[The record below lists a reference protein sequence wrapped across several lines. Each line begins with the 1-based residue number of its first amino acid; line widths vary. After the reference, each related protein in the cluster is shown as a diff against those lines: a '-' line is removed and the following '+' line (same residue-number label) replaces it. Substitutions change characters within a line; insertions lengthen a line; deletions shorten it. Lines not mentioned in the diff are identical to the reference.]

1 MKLRACDNFAGLRF
15 TLYLSPAMSTRLL
28 IVDDHPHAR
37 DLIRGFLTMPG
48 LTVQECASGQDALAH
63 AREFKPHWVTMD
75 VQMPG
80 LNGFDA
86 TKAIKK
92 VHPETRVMIVTSFND
107 PHFRQLA
114 DSAGASGFILKEN
127 LLALRLM
134 LEKET
139 GSAGATAQPPSET
152 AAAGPK
158 PKRVLV
164 LDDDKELRTT
174 FSLLLSKESY
184 RVTQA
189 YSGREAI
196 CLHQKEPYD
205 LVIVELLLPENQG
218 FDTLADMRK
227 LPSPPKT
234 IATARPGWMPTDVY
248 SKMARQLGVHGTLA
262 KPFQPEQLL
271 TLVRDVLES

>member
-1 MKLRACDNFAGLRF
+1 
-15 TLYLSPAMSTRLL
+15 MSTRLL
-28 IVDDHPHAR
+28 IVDDHPNAR
-37 DLIRGFLTMPG
+37 DLIRGYLAMPG
-48 LTVQECASGQDALAH
+48 LMVQECASGHDAVAQVQD
-63 AREFKPHWVTMD
+63 FKPHWVTMD

-80 LNGFDA
+80 LNGFET

-92 VHPETRVMIVTSFND
+92 VHPEARVMIVTSFND

-127 LLALRLM
+127 LLALRLL

-139 GSAGATAQPPSET
+139 GNKGGAARVSPE
-152 AAAGPK
+152 AARTK

-174 FSLLLSKESY
+174 FSLLLSKDSY

-189 YSGREAI
+189 YTGREAI
-196 CLHQKEPYD
+196 AMHQKEPFD
-205 LVIVELLLPENQG
+205 LVVIELLLPNNEG
-218 FDTLADMRK
+218 FETLTELRK

-234 IATARPGWMPTDVY
+234 IATARPGWMPVDVY
-248 SKMARQLGVHGTLA
+248 TKMAGQLGVHGTLA
-262 KPFQPEQLL
+262 KPFEPEQLL
-271 TLVRDVLES
+271 AIVRDVLES

>member
-1 MKLRACDNFAGLRF
+1 
-15 TLYLSPAMSTRLL
+15 MSTRLL
-28 IVDDHPHAR
+28 IVDDHSHAR

-48 LTVQECASGQDALAH
+48 LTVQECTSGHDALARV
-63 AREFKPHWVTMD
+63 REFKPHWVTMD

-80 LNGFDA
+80 LNGFEA
-86 TKAIKK
+86 TKAIKEA
-92 VHPETRVMIVTSFND
+92 HPEARVMIVTSFND

-114 DSAGASGFILKEN
+114 DLAGASGFILKEN
-127 LLALRLM
+127 LLALRLL

-139 GSAGATAQPPSET
+139 GQTDAPAQASPEEGSE
-152 AAAGPK
+152 PK
-158 PKRVLV
+158 FQRVLV

-174 FSLLLSKESY
+174 FSLLLSKDGY

-196 CLHQKEPYD
+196 SLHQKEPYD
-205 LVIVELLLPENQG
+205 LVVVELLLPENQG
-218 FDTLADMRK
+218 FDTLAELRK

-234 IATARPGWMPTDVY
+234 IATARPGWMPTEVY

-262 KPFQPEQLL
+262 KPFQPEQFLAM
-271 TLVRDVLES
+271 VRNILDS

>member
-1 MKLRACDNFAGLRF
+1 
-15 TLYLSPAMSTRLL
+15 
-28 IVDDHPHAR
+28 
-37 DLIRGFLTMPG
+37 LTMPG
-48 LTVQECASGQDALAH
+48 LTVQECASGHDALARV
-63 AREFKPHWVTMD
+63 REFKPHWVTMD

-80 LNGFDA
+80 INGFDA
-86 TKAIKK
+86 TRAIKEI
-92 VHPETRVMIVTSFND
+92 HPDTRVMIVTSFND

-127 LLALRLM
+127 LLALRLL

-139 GSAGATAQPPSET
+139 GSANAPGRRSPET
-152 AAAGPK
+152 VAGPK

-174 FSLLLSKESY
+174 FSLLLSKDGY

-189 YSGREAI
+189 YSGRDAI
-196 CLHQKEPYD
+196 ALHQKEPYD
-205 LVIVELLLPENQG
+205 LIVVELLLPDNQG
-218 FDTLADMRK
+218 FDTLADLRK

-234 IATARPGWMPTDVY
+234 IATARPGWMPAEVY

-271 TLVRDVLES
+271 GLVKNLLDS

>member
-1 MKLRACDNFAGLRF
+1 
-15 TLYLSPAMSTRLL
+15 MSTRLL
-28 IVDDHPHAR
+28 IVDDHPNAR
-37 DLIRGFLTMPG
+37 DLIRGYLTMPG
-48 LTVQECASGQDALAH
+48 LTVQECASGHDALAH
-63 AREFKPHWVTMD
+63 VREFKPHWVTMD

-80 LNGFDA
+80 LNGFET
-86 TKAIKK
+86 TKAIKN

-107 PHFRQLA
+107 PHFRKLA

-127 LLALRLM
+127 LLALRLL

-139 GSAGATAQPPSET
+139 GSAGAPVQGSPET
-152 AAAGPK
+152 GDEPK
-158 PKRVLV
+158 AKRVLV

-174 FSLLLSKESY
+174 FSLLLSKDGY

-189 YSGREAI
+189 YSSREAI

-205 LVIVELLLPENQG
+205 LVVVELLLPENQG
-218 FDTLADMRK
+218 FDALADLRK

-271 TLVRDVLES
+271 ALVRDVLDS

>member
-1 MKLRACDNFAGLRF
+1 
-15 TLYLSPAMSTRLL
+15 MSTRLL
-28 IVDDHPHAR
+28 IVDDHPNAR
-37 DLIRGFLTMPG
+37 DLIRGYLAMPG
-48 LTVQECASGQDALAH
+48 LMVQECASGHDALD
-63 AREFKPHWVTMD
+63 RVQDFKPHWVTMD

-80 LNGFDA
+80 LNGFET

-92 VHPETRVMIVTSFND
+92 VHPEARVMIVTSFND

-139 GSAGATAQPPSET
+139 GHRGGAARVSPEAAET
-152 AAAGPK
+152 K

-164 LDDDKELRTT
+164 LDDDRELRTT
-174 FSLLLSKESY
+174 FSLLLSKDSY

-189 YSGREAI
+189 YTGREAVAM
-196 CLHQKEPYD
+196 HQKEPFD
-205 LVIVELLLPENQG
+205 LVVVELLLPNNEG
-218 FDTLADMRK
+218 FETLTELRK

-234 IATARPGWMPTDVY
+234 IATARPGWMPVDVY
-248 SKMARQLGVHGTLA
+248 TKMARQLGVHGTLA
-262 KPFQPEQLL
+262 KPFEPEQLL
-271 TLVRDVLES
+271 AIVRDVLES

>member
-1 MKLRACDNFAGLRF
+1 
-15 TLYLSPAMSTRLL
+15 
-28 IVDDHPHAR
+28 
-37 DLIRGFLTMPG
+37 
-48 LTVQECASGQDALAH
+48 
-63 AREFKPHWVTMD
+63 
-75 VQMPG
+75 
-80 LNGFDA
+80 
-86 TKAIKK
+86 
-92 VHPETRVMIVTSFND
+92 VMIVTSFND

-114 DSAGASGFILKEN
+114 DSAGASGLILKEN

-139 GSAGATAQPPSET
+139 GSTGAPAQGSSEIV
-152 AAAGPK
+152 AGPA

-174 FSLLLSKESY
+174 FSLLLSKDGY

-205 LVIVELLLPENQG
+205 LIIVELLLPENQG
-218 FDTLADMRK
+218 FDTLAELRK

-271 TLVRDVLES
+271 ALVRNVLDS

>member
-1 MKLRACDNFAGLRF
+1 
-15 TLYLSPAMSTRLL
+15 
-28 IVDDHPHAR
+28 
-37 DLIRGFLTMPG
+37 MPG
-48 LTVQECASGQDALAH
+48 LTVQECASGHDALARV
-63 AREFKPHWVTMD
+63 REFKPHWVTMD

-86 TKAIKK
+86 TRAIKQA
-92 VHPETRVMIVTSFND
+92 HPEARVMIVTSFND
-107 PHFRQLA
+107 PHFRKLA

-127 LLALRLM
+127 LLALRLL

-139 GSAGATAQPPSET
+139 GRTGAPAQASPGTANE
-152 AAAGPK
+152 PK

-174 FSLLLSKESY
+174 FSLLLSKDGY

-189 YSGREAI
+189 YSGRDAI
-196 CLHQKEPYD
+196 CLHQKEPFD
-205 LVIVELLLPENQG
+205 LIVVELLLPDNQG
-218 FDTLADMRK
+218 FETLAELRK
-227 LPSPPKT
+227 LPSSPKT

-248 SKMARQLGVHGTLA
+248 SKMAQQLGVHGTLA

-271 TLVRDVLES
+271 ALVRNVLDS

>member
-1 MKLRACDNFAGLRF
+1 
-15 TLYLSPAMSTRLL
+15 MSTRLL
-28 IVDDHPHAR
+28 IVDDHPGAR
-37 DLIRGFLTMPG
+37 ELIRGFLTMPG
-48 LTVQECASGQDALAH
+48 LMVQESASGQDALA
-63 AREFKPHWVTMD
+63 RVGEFKPHWITMD
-75 VQMPG
+75 IEMPG
-80 LNGFDA
+80 LNGFET

-92 VHPETRVMIVTSFND
+92 VHPEARVMIVTSFND
-107 PHFRQLA
+107 PQFRQLA
-114 DSAGASGFILKEN
+114 DSAGASGFIIKEN

-139 GSAGATAQPPSET
+139 GSRAGAGHAPPES
-152 AAAGPK
+152 AAPQ

-174 FSLLLSKESY
+174 FSLLLSKDGY

-196 CLHQKEPYD
+196 AMHKKEPFD
-205 LVIVELLLPENQG
+205 VVIVELLLPDNQG
-218 FDTLADMRK
+218 FETLSELRK
-227 LPSPPKT
+227 LAHPPKT
-234 IATARPGWMPTDVY
+234 IATARPGWMPVDVY

-271 TLVRDVLES
+271 ALVRNVLDS

>member
-1 MKLRACDNFAGLRF
+1 MRNYVVATISCNGLCVHIM
-15 TLYLSPAMSTRLL
+15 AVMSTRLL
-28 IVDDHPHAR
+28 IVDDHPNAR
-37 DLIRGFLTMPG
+37 DLIRGYLAMPG
-48 LTVQECASGQDALAH
+48 LTVQECASGHDALAQV
-63 AREFKPHWVTMD
+63 REFKPHWVTMD

-80 LNGFDA
+80 LNGFET
-86 TKAIKK
+86 TKAIKQT
-92 VHPETRVMIVTSFND
+92 HPEARVMIVTSYND

-139 GSAGATAQPPSET
+139 GSRGTPARALPEIAVEPT
-152 AAAGPK
+152 

-174 FSLLLSKESY
+174 FSLLLSKDGY

-189 YSGREAI
+189 YSRREAI
-196 CLHQKEPYD
+196 SLHQKEPFD
-205 LVIVELLLPENQG
+205 LIIIELLLPDNQG
-218 FDTLADMRK
+218 FETLTDLRK
-227 LPSPPKT
+227 LPFPPKT

-271 TLVRDVLES
+271 ALVRNVLDS

>member
-1 MKLRACDNFAGLRF
+1 
-15 TLYLSPAMSTRLL
+15 MSTRLL
-28 IVDDHPHAR
+28 IVDDHPNAR
-37 DLIRGFLTMPG
+37 DLIRGYLTMPG
-48 LTVQECASGQDALAH
+48 LTVQECASGHDALAH
-63 AREFKPHWVTMD
+63 VREFKPHWVTMD

-80 LNGFDA
+80 LNGFET
-86 TKAIKK
+86 TKAIKN

-107 PHFRQLA
+107 PHFRKLA

-127 LLALRLM
+127 LLALRLL

-139 GSAGATAQPPSET
+139 GSAGAPAQGSPET
-152 AAAGPK
+152 GDEPK
-158 PKRVLV
+158 TKRVLV

-174 FSLLLSKESY
+174 FSLLLSKDGY

-189 YSGREAI
+189 YSSREAI

-205 LVIVELLLPENQG
+205 LVVVELLLPDNQG
-218 FDTLADMRK
+218 FDALSDLRK

-271 TLVRDVLES
+271 ALVRDVLDS